1 LAKTAAFALLCIASA
16 DAFVTGPAS
25 LGFTAR
31 TASPLASKGAAVGL
45 RLGNAGVSGLMM
57 QDLDRGN
64 DLTQV
69 GRRNLEDLDGKWS
82 KVCVL
87 GASKGVGLEVTKQ
100 LSGMGVEVVALV
112 RREESKK
119 ELEAMKG
126 VKAII
131 GDALEASDVVGALN
145 GCDAAI
151 STLGGDKDSQVV
163 DYKGNMNMIEML
175 GSSVSPA

>member
-1 LAKTAAFALLCIASA
+1 MPNLAVFCA
-16 DAFVTGPAS
+16 DANTPGHRQS
-25 LGFTAR
+25 
-31 TASPLASKGAAVGL
+31 AAVGL
-45 RLGNAGVSGLMM
+45 RLGRGTARISGLRM

-64 DLTQV
+64 VLTEV
-69 GRRNLEDLDGKWS
+69 GRRNLEDLDGNWK

-87 GASKGVGLEVTKQ
+87 GASKGVGLEIAKQ

-126 VKAII
+126 VTAII
-131 GDALEASDVVGALN
+131 GDALEATDVIGALN

-151 STLGGDKDSQVV
+151 STLGGDKDSQAV
-163 DYKGNMNMIEML
+163 DYK
-175 GSSVSPA
+175 VF